1 MASRP
6 RGVIVSRI
14 KRWGGRTEVPEETSD
29 QPAVKEAEISYAL
42 CCRTKRDASAEIC
55 CCSHFPLSSQSFF
68 FLFMAGGNKPGPFC
82 WGRLASPGHS
92 SLFCFKRARRSS
104 LSSLPCSPTPG
115 AMLASAASSPGD
127 WANVSWLHLAVFLWY
142 GHITSAWAHV
152 TLHLFLTLSSLLP
165 SMFFLLLSPPP
176 FWVMLWFA
184 AIFPGS
190 AAATRLCRVTGP
202 ITRSLDLASFPLQET
217 RRARPP
223 PPHFFFFF
231 FSHPYPRIWI
241 SR

>member
-1 MASRP
+1 MASHP
-6 RGVIVSRI
+6 CMIVSRI
-14 KRWGGRTEVPEETSD
+14 KWGDTEVPEETSD
-29 QPAVKEAEISYAL
+29 QPAVKESGISYAL
-42 CCRTKRDASAEIC
+42 CCRTKRDSSSEIC

-68 FLFMAGGNKPGPFC
+68 FLFIAGGNKPGPFC

-92 SLFCFKRARRSS
+92 SLFCFKRARLSS

-165 SMFFLLLSPPP
+165 SMFFLLLSPP
-176 FWVMLWFA
+176 FWVMLWFV
-184 AIFPGS
+184 AIFSGS
-190 AAATRLCRVTGP
+190 AAATRLCRITGP
-202 ITRSLDLASFPLQET
+202 ITRSLDLARFPLQET
-217 RRARPP
+217 ERARPP
-223 PPHFFFFF
+223 PSFF
-231 FSHPYPRIWI
+231 FSSLPPHLNF
-241 SR
+241 